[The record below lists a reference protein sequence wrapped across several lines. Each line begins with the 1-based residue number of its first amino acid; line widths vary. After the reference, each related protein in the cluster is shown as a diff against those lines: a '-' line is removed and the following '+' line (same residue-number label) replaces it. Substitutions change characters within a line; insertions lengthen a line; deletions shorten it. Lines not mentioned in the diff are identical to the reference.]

1 MSDSSHPEKDRDIY
15 SYSKGKGKA
24 KDIYSSTKK
33 PSSAA
38 EKDSQKS
45 RKASSS
51 PHYKTQ
57 EETVPIDCYNY
68 VEAPGNQ
75 DSRSEKNRQSRRNDR
90 DDWDNHKKGHRR
102 HRHLFRRI
110 LGILLVLLIIL
121 GVVLTM
127 LYSQM
132 NRSGNTDQSKYV
144 AQPKNAPTY
153 SVMSDPFVTNI
164 MLLGLDKL
172 DAGAQRSDSIM
183 LLSIDH
189 RHHTMKLTSFLR
201 DMYLAVPEN
210 GMDKLNAAYAYGG
223 AALTMQTIENNF
235 RIKVDQYIA
244 VDMDGLAD
252 IITDLGGIDVTMDQ
266 DLVDQLNHDQGTSYP
281 AGNLHLTGADAVYY
295 ARIRKVGTDFGR
307 TTRQREVIQKLL
319 KKVLTPS
326 GMMKLP
332 DILKKLRTNIPA
344 IELTGITFLSSPAVF
359 YPTKTFYVP
368 IDGSWQNATVDVG
381 MVLVPDLTQ
390 NCLAVRNFIYE
401 TTSTS

>member
-1 MSDSSHPEKDRDIY
+1 MTDSSHPEKDRDIY

-24 KDIYSSTKK
+24 KDIYSSTKR
-33 PSSAA
+33 PSSATG
-38 EKDSQKS
+38 KGSQKS
-45 RKASSS
+45 RKASPSS
-51 PHYKTQ
+51 HYKTQ
-57 EETVPIDCYNY
+57 EETLPIDCYNY
-68 VEAPGNQ
+68 VETPENQ
-75 DSRSEKNRQSRRNDR
+75 VSRSERNHPFRGNDR
-90 DDWDNHKKGHRR
+90 GDWDNHKKSHR
-102 HRHLFRRI
+102 HHHLFRRI
-110 LGILLVLLIIL
+110 LGILLVFLIIL
-121 GVVLTM
+121 GVILTM

-132 NRSGNTDQSKYV
+132 DRSGNTDQSKYV
-144 AQPKNAPTY
+144 AQPTNAPTY

-164 MLLGLDKL
+164 LLLGLDKL
-172 DAGAQRSDSIM
+172 NAGAQRSDSIM

-189 RHHTMKLTSFLR
+189 HHHTIKLTSFLR
-201 DMYLAVPEN
+201 DLYLAVPEN

-235 RIKVDQYIA
+235 RIKIDKYIA

-319 KKVLTPS
+319 KKVFSPS
-326 GMMKLP
+326 GITKLP

-359 YPTKTFYVP
+359 YHTKTFYVP
-368 IDGSWQNATVDVG
+368 LDGSWKDATVDVG
-381 MVLVPDLTQ
+381 MVLVPDLPQ
-390 NCLAVRNFIYE
+390 NCLAIRKFIYE
-401 TTSTS
+401 TDSTS

>member
-38 EKDSQKS
+38 EKNPQKS

-51 PHYKTQ
+51 RYKTQ

-75 DSRSEKNRQSRRNDR
+75 DSRSERNRQSRRNDR
-90 DDWDNHKKGHRR
+90 DDWDNHKRGHRR

-110 LGILLVLLIIL
+110 LGVLLVLLIIL

-189 RHHTMKLTSFLR
+189 RHHTLKLTSFLR

-235 RIKVDQYIA
+235 RIKVDKYIA

-319 KKVLTPS
+319 KKVLSPS
-326 GMMKLP
+326 GIMKLP
-332 DILKKLRTNIPA
+332 NILKKLRTNIPA
-344 IELTGITFLSSPAVF
+344 IELTGITFLSSPAIF
-359 YPTKTFYVP
+359 YSSKTFYVP
-368 IDGSWQNATVDVG
+368 VDGSWQDATVDVG
-381 MVLVPDLTQ
+381 MVLIPDLTQ
-390 NCLAVRNFIYE
+390 NCLAVRKFIYE
-401 TTSTS
+401 TNSTS